1 MQLGNGWKPAVA
13 PAARLDVLRVGGGA
27 GLGLALAALL
37 VQLAAW
43 AGWQGSWA
51 LFAPLGATAVLV
63 FAVHTG
69 PLSQPWS
76 CVVGNTVAA
85 LWALL
90 VIACWPATG
99 PAWLLPAVAVGGAI
113 ACMQLSR
120 SLHPPGGAVAL
131 LLALEAQHGVHH
143 GWSYALLPIGLL
155 TLLLVL
161 LGMAYHRAWGK
172 HYPLQ
177 VAAPTP
183 VAKAQHLPADDL
195 SDADLQALLARFDQ
209 DYNLTAQELGQL
221 VRAAEEQAIARRFG
235 SVRCDQVMTSA
246 LWTCRPG
253 DGLDQLAAQFQQH
266 PIKSL
271 PVLDDTG
278 RLLGVV
284 ARASLFDWLWAQSQ
298 QRVPSAAD
306 GGWRP
311 WHLWRKPPASNP
323 AADQPRSAADLMQ
336 DAPLSVQDS
345 TPVAELLEALAQH
358 TVPFVAVLRAGK
370 LVGLITRTDIMR
382 ILLR

>member
-1 MQLGNGWKPAVA
+1 MQFGNGWKPAVA
-13 PAARLDVLRVGGGA
+13 PAAGLDVLRVGLGA
-27 GLGLALAALL
+27 ALGLGVAAAL
-37 VQLAAW
+37 VQLAQW
-43 AGWQGSWA
+43 GGWQGGWG

-90 VIACWPATG
+90 VVAWVPAG
-99 PAWLLPAVAVGGAI
+99 WAPAVAVGGAI
-113 ACMQLSR
+113 AGMQLTR

-131 LLALEAQHGVHH
+131 LLVLEAQHGVHH
-143 GWSYALLPIGLL
+143 GWSYAFMPIALL
-155 TLLLVL
+155 TLVLVL
-161 LGMAYHRAWGK
+161 LAMAYHRAWGK

-177 VAAPTP
+177 VAAPAAA
-183 VAKAQHLPADDL
+183 AKAQHLPADDL

-209 DYNLTAQELGQL
+209 DYNLTPQELGQL

-235 SVRCDQVMTSA
+235 SVTCGQVMTSA

-253 DGLDQLAAQFQQH
+253 DDLGRLAAQFQQH

-271 PVLDDTG
+271 PVVDDAG

-284 ARASLFDWLWAQSQ
+284 ARSALFDWLWQ
-298 QRVPSAAD
+298 QQQGDASDRRQRRT
-306 GGWRP
+306 WR
-311 WHLWRKPPASNP
+311 LWGKKPPASTP
-323 AADQPRSAADLMQ
+323 ARAADLMQ
-336 DAPLSVQDS
+336 DAPLSVEDH
-345 TPVAELLEALAQH
+345 TPVSHLLEALAVH
-358 TVPFVAVLRAGK
+358 TVPFVAVLRRGQ
-370 LVGLITRTDIMR
+370 LVGLITRTDVMR
-382 ILLR
+382 ILLH